1 MILVNSF
8 ILPQSNFCFKS
19 PPPAASARGFF
30 GRGFFWVCSPRH
42 AFIGACSLQATHF
55 INVSSPQPAFIG
67 VYSPHATHLSR
78 FPLHDMHLLG
88 FALSTPHI
96 YRGFPSLQWLKADE
110 VEKGSSGTA
119 IRIENPNQFVPLY
132 TDPQEVLEMRNKVHG
147 EGLQLPWVRGCGGAV
162 FPYLS
167 LCFSSTD
174 PGAKPSGRE
183 VGRAPVAAAGQRDR
197 RDEPQPRTS
206 PLPSSPSPRV
216 PPRARGVTPLWGGFS
231 PQRATWGMQRP
242 KMHPERSPPLSRS
255 PRTPSASSRTRSWR
269 STSKRWRGRSWGC
282 KVQAREGHGGCT
294 DPKAPFG
301 VCSHQTRWMAS
312 LSVCLQA
319 RRMRR
324 WRKARDPPKNHPRRP
339 HHRARP
345 KARPRRPPSP
355 RRVSGVGNTR
365 EPSGEEQGVFIQP
378 LRQGDKGGLQQNP
391 PETQI

>member
-1 MILVNSF
+1 
-8 ILPQSNFCFKS
+8 
-19 PPPAASARGFF
+19 
-30 GRGFFWVCSPRH
+30 
-42 AFIGACSLQATHF
+42 
-55 INVSSPQPAFIG
+55 
-67 VYSPHATHLSR
+67 
-78 FPLHDMHLLG
+78 
-88 FALSTPHI
+88 
-96 YRGFPSLQWLKADE
+96 
-110 VEKGSSGTA
+110 
-119 IRIENPNQFVPLY
+119 
-132 TDPQEVLEMRNKVHG
+132 MRNKV
-147 EGLQLPWVRGCGGAV
+147 RGGGSDFPGCRAV
-162 FPYLS
+162 AGQRFPIS
-167 LCFSSTD
+167 LCFSFTD

-216 PPRARGVTPLWGGFS
+216 PPRARGVTPLSGGFS
-231 PQRATWGMQRP
+231 PQRATWGMRRP
-242 KMHPERSPPLSRS
+242 KMHPKRSPQLSRS

-282 KVQAREGHGGCT
+282 KVRAREGNGGCT

-339 HHRARP
+339 HRRARP

-365 EPSGEEQGVFIQP
+365 KPSGEEQGVFIQLP
-378 LRQGDKGGLQQNP
+378 RQGDKGGLQQNHP
-391 PETQI
+391 PRRRYKCLCAWGGHVP